1 MKQLSQE
8 AQRLSTSYFESSTH
22 IAARESQA
30 VTAWRE
36 LNAKSQRRKQKL
48 EQAEELQY
56 YLNDFRDLR
65 CDDWCSTLNC
75 STTQLALSVCVD
87 PFKRPIGGYRVG
99 AFSSIKYRY
108 A

>member
-1 MKQLSQE
+1 MCPLQHDLAPLEQRVKQLSRE
-8 AQRLSTSYFESSTH
+8 GQRLSTSYFESSTH
-22 IAARESQA
+22 IAARESKA

-65 CDDWCSTLNC
+65 FDKW
-75 STTQLALSVCVD
+75 
-87 PFKRPIGGYRVG
+87 
-99 AFSSIKYRY
+99 SSIYSEVQLFQGYMCK
-108 A
+108 